1 VYFVRRKGR
10 IKGPLA
16 LEKLRALRDEDRLRM
31 RDEIAESAD
40 GPWKRLTEV
49 YLELFGDDEPGY
61 DDASAIEDEFWA
73 PLPSA
78 ARSRDTTP
86 AAAKPAPSQGLFPS
100 HLKPWQWAVVGITAA
115 GLALLAVIAG
125 IFLSPV
131 GTTPTDPNEI
141 AANANEATPGRRP
154 QPRPRTAKPATT
166 AAADST
172 PTAATDRQEAA
183 MRSPA
188 PGRPQA
194 EAAPQAGPDP
204 ARSPS
209 PATSSASAEAAA
221 PEQPAGRPVDPV
233 EGITKA
239 LTAYYAAGNWQDRY
253 RTAVQGDEVREKMR
267 QLYEDVDWVSVQW
280 TVAQMPTA
288 DQLAS
293 LGRRGERVR
302 IDTLTNGHPHSIYM
316 IFSDGRWR
324 VDWLH
329 SLNTLWLTK

>member
-1 VYFVRRKGR
+1 
-10 IKGPLA
+10 
-16 LEKLRALRDEDRLRM
+16 
-31 RDEIAESAD
+31 
-40 GPWKRLTEV
+40 
-49 YLELFGDDEPGY
+49 
-61 DDASAIEDEFWA
+61 
-73 PLPSA
+73 
-78 ARSRDTTP
+78 
-86 AAAKPAPSQGLFPS
+86 
-100 HLKPWQWAVVGITAA
+100 
-115 GLALLAVIAG
+115 
-125 IFLSPV
+125 
-131 GTTPTDPNEI
+131 
-141 AANANEATPGRRP
+141 
-154 QPRPRTAKPATT
+154 
-166 AAADST
+166 
-172 PTAATDRQEAA
+172 
-183 MRSPA
+183 
-188 PGRPQA
+188 
-194 EAAPQAGPDP
+194 
-204 ARSPS
+204 
-209 PATSSASAEAAA
+209 
-221 PEQPAGRPVDPV
+221 VDPV